1 MNVWARATQHEQ
13 EVYLR
18 RMRVVLADDNGAI
31 LEHAAR
37 LLANDF
43 DVVGTFED
51 GESIL
56 ASFEEIRPDVVV
68 LDISMPNM
76 NGIEVARRLFEL
88 GHQPKI
94 VFLTV
99 HEEKEFVC
107 AAFGVGG
114 AGYVVK
120 SRLDS
125 DLPHALNAVLAG
137 RIYVSPSMQQG

>member
-1 MNVWARATQHEQ
+1 MNVWAPIMHGGQ
-13 EVYLR
+13 EVLLR
-18 RMRVVLADDNGAI
+18 RMRVVLADDNDAI

-37 LLANDF
+37 LLAPDF
-43 DVVGTFED
+43 DIVGTLAD
-51 GESIL
+51 GESVL
-56 ASFEEIRPDVVV
+56 SSFEQSRPDVVV

-76 NGIEVARRLFEL
+76 NGIEVARRLFEM

-114 AGYVVK
+114 AGYVIK

-125 DLPHALNAVLAG
+125 DLPNALNAVLAG
-137 RIYVSPSMQQG
+137 RIYVSPSLQQA

>member
-1 MNVWARATQHEQ
+1 M
-13 EVYLR
+13 R
-18 RMRVVLADDNGAI
+18 RIRVVLADDNSAI

-37 LLANDF
+37 LLASDF

-56 ASFEEIRPDVVV
+56 TSFEETRPDVVV

-137 RIYVSPSMQQG
+137 RIYVSPSMQHG